1 MMMVVAPMTTLAEFA
16 LMLLASYGMCFGLMN
31 DKLEFLSR
39 WFRRSP
45 FLDAMFSCAYCT
57 GFHTG
62 WFAWLLVR
70 MADLSPLTLPTDGV
84 AVILAAF
91 ASAAFCYA
99 VDQSLLWLERTPHEA

>member
-1 MMMVVAPMTTLAEFA
+1 MLSAVDLVLA
-16 LMLLASYGMCFGLMN
+16 LMASYGMCFGLMN

-70 MADLSPLTLPTDGV
+70 MTDMSPPTFLTDGV
-84 AVILAAF
+84 AVILTAF

-99 VDQSLLWLERTPHEA
+99 ADQTLLWLERSTHSP